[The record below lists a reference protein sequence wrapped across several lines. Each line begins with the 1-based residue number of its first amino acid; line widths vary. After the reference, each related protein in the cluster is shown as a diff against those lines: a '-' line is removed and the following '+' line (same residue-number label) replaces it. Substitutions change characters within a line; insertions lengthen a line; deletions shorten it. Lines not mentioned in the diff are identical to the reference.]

1 MGEGSIRHRAL
12 ISGGVGGGIQYQ
24 LYQLYHL
31 RRETFIRNSRHK
43 AFIRS
48 FTVIGIKLIT
58 LYSMVFTW
66 RSTLL
71 QALLFLLQG
80 STSLQ
85 SGTPS
90 TASTITTAAPV
101 SLTCSDEDMQ
111 AFRADSFVLG
121 KIPECPPPLEL
132 C

>member
-1 MGEGSIRHRAL
+1 MKFI
-12 ISGGVGGGIQYQ
+12 I
-24 LYQLYHL
+24 LYLMWW
-31 RRETFIRNSRHK
+31 
-43 AFIRS
+43 
-48 FTVIGIKLIT
+48 
-58 LYSMVFTW
+58 YSHSVPYFF
-66 RSTLL
+66 
-71 QALLFLLQG
+71 ALLFSLQE

-90 TASTITTAAPV
+90 SKEQATTAAPS

>member
-1 MGEGSIRHRAL
+1 MWW
-12 ISGGVGGGIQYQ
+12 
-24 LYQLYHL
+24 
-31 RRETFIRNSRHK
+31 
-43 AFIRS
+43 
-48 FTVIGIKLIT
+48 
-58 LYSMVFTW
+58 YSHSVPYFF
-66 RSTLL
+66 
-71 QALLFLLQG
+71 ALLFLLQE

-90 TASTITTAAPV
+90 SKEQATTAAPS